1 MRLARI
7 QLDTTPESACC
18 ASGTFEVPTCARW
31 LLLSPGK
38 QFQLK
43 ALLRGPAV
51 QTEGKGCSSDK
62 QLEME
67 PARKDRGPRDW
78 FCEEL
83 SLELKTN

>member
-31 LLLSPGK
+31 LLLAPGK
-38 QFQLK
+38 EFQLK

-67 PARKDRGPRDW
+67 PARKDRAQETGFVRNYLW
-78 FCEEL
+78 
-83 SLELKTN
+83 S